1 MEVRNKEAFW
11 THNKDT
17 LIRIRSQLSTHGKN
31 TPANRRTPPSRFGRK
46 TAPPPRQTPFHP
58 PYGKYRRTPSP
69 YLPQVE
75 DFPVKG
81 PSTPPLRGN
90 KYEIVPPVIPK
101 IAFGRSKPDYDSW
114 GEESDDEDD
123 DEDRKRRL
131 YKPKLYPQPS
141 PVVMGA
147 PFGMYYP
154 PPPPKGG
161 KSKRKKDRKT
171 PAIRGYK
178 DMYDDRRDYQAVAK
192 PKNKKKRR
200 RAPQQQMPMFGGFM
214 PMPMM
219 PMPMMS
225 FDDDG
230 KYKYIYDDEES
241 SEDDMR
247 TILRYMRK
255 HPMFT
260 EDFLSDLVSEF
271 LEEEIIPDLLM
282 ETFDEYERR
291 PLILPKYYEPSPRV
305 YHPAY
310 DNPLYLPTLYSCE
323 DIMSDG
329 IRDLADDIVREVT
342 TELNEEYMESKL
354 PKRDP
359 LEDFLTTLLDDAV
372 DLGLR
377 DVVRECV
384 IEMAQSYMTDETAN
398 NVYLELLHEELHR
411 VIPGVLDDVHFDIV
425 AMEFIEE
432 EVIAAEAEEE
442 AASVAAE
449 MLQHYDNKI
458 TRRELKEVSK
468 KANGLLGDSLLMNYM
483 LSVIA
488 RQGKIWTQ
496 DDHNNRYLDDL
507 IVNLAMEQ
515 FFNVQKSKDKTLDNK
530 PLKKLHEKAFTEVAV
545 DVCLAQLTMSLD
557 EDLADVDEFE
567 RGIVD
572 ETARTIPLS
581 YS

>member
-241 SEDDMR
+241 SEDDM
-247 TILRYMRK
+247 
-255 HPMFT
+255 
-260 EDFLSDLVSEF
+260 
-271 LEEEIIPDLLM
+271 
-282 ETFDEYERR
+282 
-291 PLILPKYYEPSPRV
+291 
-305 YHPAY
+305 AY